1 MFVVLHCYGEC
12 EETLLHKASTTH
24 GSVLVETQKPAIRFL
39 VESALRTLNS
49 KATSAEPRTRDQW
62 IGRLCQALM
71 SDVDADYRNVIKSLM
86 ATGVESKDVY
96 QSYVPAAARFLGELW
111 VSDRASFV
119 DVTIGASRL
128 QSLFRDNNLNLT
140 SPLADRTIPLGQSV
154 LMVIPEYEHHAL
166 GAFVIAD
173 NLRRHGLWVHMAIG
187 LKDAELAEL
196 IRTSRFAMIGIS
208 VATRST
214 VEKTT
219 GVIDYIRSHVDY
231 VPPIVIGG
239 RVVEEDAAAVLRT
252 GADFAVRTAREA
264 IEQCGLSSVAEA
276 IPFTGTR

>member
-1 MFVVLHCYGEC
+1 MQ
-12 EETLLHKASTTH
+12 KSTPPN
-24 GSVLVETQKPAIRFL
+24 GPGLVETQRPAIRFL

-49 KATSAEPRTRDQW
+49 KVVAAQPRTRDQW

-71 SDVDADYRNVIKSLM
+71 SETDGEYQAVINALI
-86 ATGVESKDVY
+86 ATGVDPEDVY
-96 QSYVPAAARFLGELW
+96 QSYVPSAARFLGELW

-128 QSLFRDNNLNLT
+128 QSLFRGSDLDVA
-140 SPLADRTIPLGQSV
+140 SRLADRSIPLGQSV
-154 LMVIPEYEHHAL
+154 LMVIPEYEQHAL

-187 LKDAELAEL
+187 LKDSELADL
-196 IRTSRFAMIGIS
+196 IRSSRFGMIGIS
-208 VATRST
+208 VATRAT

-219 GVIDYIRSHVDY
+219 NLVDYIRSQVDY
-231 VPPIVIGG
+231 LPPVVIGG
-239 RVVEEDAAAVLRT
+239 RVVDEDETAVMRT

-264 IEQCGLSSVAEA
+264 IERCGLSSVAEA
-276 IPFTGTR
+276 IPFAGAR